1 MSYPEHTK
9 KGDREPA
16 GEFGKGLR
24 KITFL
29 HEEEVASPPSRLP
42 AQPHISPQNPYLGK
56 WTALE
61 VLRITPPGAYLAVD
75 TEEVLLPRRYFPEEG
90 LQEGDLIEAFIYH
103 DNEGRLIATTLHP
116 YVLLGEVAFLE
127 VKAVTQEGAFMGW
140 GIHRDLFVPFAEQPS
155 RFVPEASYP
164 IVVYIDHISGR
175 LTGSGELRKH
185 IGNEL
190 PDYSPGEA
198 VEALIVEHH
207 ERGYRAV
214 VDHRYWGMLYH
225 SDLAEE
231 LSVGSRTTAY
241 IVRTREDG
249 KLDLAPN
256 PIGVARLKTNS
267 DYILQLLTERGGSL
281 PLGDKSSAEDIA
293 ALTKLS
299 KKAFKMAI
307 GVLYKQRLIELT
319 PQSIHLTKG
328 KPTPSDTK

>member
-1 MSYPEHTK
+1 MSHPKNTK

-16 GEFGKGLR
+16 RQFGAGLR

-29 HEEEVASPPSRLP
+29 HEDEVASQPSNLP
-42 AQPHISPQNPYLGK
+42 AQPPISSQNPYLGK
-56 WTALE
+56 WAALE
-61 VLRITPPGAYLAVD
+61 ILRITPPGAYLAVD

-90 LQEGDLIEAFIYH
+90 LQEGDLIEVFIYH

-116 YVLLGEVAFLE
+116 YALLGEVAFLE
-127 VKAVTQEGAFMGW
+127 TKAVTKEGAFMAW
-140 GIHRDLFVPFAEQPS
+140 GIHRDLFVPFAEQPT
-155 RFVPEASYP
+155 RFAQGASYP

-190 PDYSPGEA
+190 PNYIPGEA
-198 VEALIVEHH
+198 VEALIVENH

-225 SDLAEE
+225 SDLEVP
-231 LSVGSRTTAY
+231 LTVGSRTTSY

-267 DYILQLLTERGGSL
+267 D
-281 PLGDKSSAEDIA
+281 
-293 ALTKLS
+293 
-299 KKAFKMAI
+299 
-307 GVLYKQRLIELT
+307 
-319 PQSIHLTKG
+319 
-328 KPTPSDTK
+328 

>member
-1 MSYPEHTK
+1 MSHPKNTK
-9 KGDREPA
+9 KGDRETA
-16 GEFGKGLR
+16 RQFGAGLR

-29 HEEEVASPPSRLP
+29 HEDEVASPSSRLP
-42 AQPHISPQNPYLGK
+42 AQPPLSSQNPYLGK
-56 WTALE
+56 WAALE

-90 LQEGDLIEAFIYH
+90 LQEGDLIEVFIYH

-116 YVLLGEVAFLE
+116 YALLGEVAFLE
-127 VKAVTQEGAFMGW
+127 TNSVTKEGAFMAW
-140 GIHRDLFVPFAEQPS
+140 GIHRDLFVPFAEQPT
-155 RFVPEASYP
+155 RFVQDASYP

-190 PDYSPGEA
+190 PSYTPGQA
-198 VEALIVEHH
+198 VEALIVENH

-225 SDLAEE
+225 SDLAGP
-231 LSVGSRTTAY
+231 LTLGDRITSY

-267 DYILQLLTERGGSL
+267 DYILQLLTEQGGSL
-281 PLGDKSSAEDIA
+281 PVGDKSSAEEIA

-299 KKAFKMAI
+299 
-307 GVLYKQRLIELT
+307 RD
-319 PQSIHLTKG
+319 S
-328 KPTPSDTK
+328 

>member
-1 MSYPEHTK
+1 M
-9 KGDREPA
+9 
-16 GEFGKGLR
+16 
-24 KITFL
+24 
-29 HEEEVASPPSRLP
+29 
-42 AQPHISPQNPYLGK
+42 
-56 WTALE
+56 
-61 VLRITPPGAYLAVD
+61 
-75 TEEVLLPRRYFPEEG
+75 PRRYFPEEG
-90 LQEGDLIEAFIYH
+90 LQEGDQIEVFIYH

-116 YVLLGEVAFLE
+116 YALLGEVAFLE
-127 VKAVTQEGAFMGW
+127 TKAVTKEGAFMAW
-140 GIHRDLFVPFAEQPS
+140 GIHRDLFAPFAEQPT
-155 RFVPEASYP
+155 RF
-164 IVVYIDHISGR
+164 VYIDHISGR
-175 LTGSGELRKH
+175 LTGSGDLRKH

-190 PDYSPGEA
+190 PSYTPGEA
-198 VEALIVEHH
+198 VEALIVENH

-225 SDLAEE
+225 SDLEVP
-231 LSVGSRTTAY
+231 LTVGSRTTSY

-319 PQSIHLTKG
+319 PQSIHLAKRE
-328 KPTPSDTK
+328 

>member
-1 MSYPEHTK
+1 MSHPKNTK

-16 GEFGKGLR
+16 RQFGAGLR

-29 HEEEVASPPSRLP
+29 HEDEVASPPSRLP
-42 AQPHISPQNPYLGK
+42 AQPPLSSQNPYLGK
-56 WTALE
+56 WAALE

-90 LQEGDLIEAFIYH
+90 LQEGDLIEVFIYH

-116 YVLLGEVAFLE
+116 YALLGEVAFLE
-127 VKAVTQEGAFMGW
+127 TKAVTKEGAFMAW
-140 GIHRDLFVPFAEQPS
+140 GIHRDLFAPFAEQPT
-155 RFVPEASYP
+155 RFVQDASYP

-175 LTGSGELRKH
+175 LTGSGDLRKH

-190 PDYSPGEA
+190 PSYTPGEA
-198 VEALIVEHH
+198 VEALIVENH

-225 SDLAEE
+225 SDLEVP
-231 LSVGSRTTAY
+231 LTVGSRTTSY

-249 KLDLAPN
+249 KLDLAPT
-256 PIGVARLKTNS
+256 PIGMARLKTNS

-281 PLGDKSSAEDIA
+281 PVGDKSSAEEIA

-319 PQSIHLTKG
+319 PQSIHLAKRE
-328 KPTPSDTK
+328 

>member
-1 MSYPEHTK
+1 MSHPKNTK

-16 GEFGKGLR
+16 RQFGAGLR

-29 HEEEVASPPSRLP
+29 HEDEVASPPSRLP
-42 AQPHISPQNPYLGK
+42 AQPPLSSQNAYLGK
-56 WTALE
+56 WAALE

-90 LQEGDLIEAFIYH
+90 LQEGDLIEVFIYH

-116 YVLLGEVAFLE
+116 YALLGEVAFLE
-127 VKAVTQEGAFMGW
+127 TKAVTKEGAFMAW
-140 GIHRDLFVPFAEQPS
+140 GIHRDLFVPFAEQPT
-155 RFVPEASYP
+155 RFVQDASYP

-190 PDYSPGEA
+190 PSYTSGQA
-198 VEALIVEHH
+198 VEALIVENH
-207 ERGYRAV
+207 ERGY
-214 VDHRYWGMLYH
+214 
-225 SDLAEE
+225 SDLEVP
-231 LSVGSRTTAY
+231 LTVGSHTTSY

-256 PIGVARLKTNS
+256 PIGMARLKTNS

-281 PLGDKSSAEDIA
+281 PVGDKSSAEDIA
-293 ALTKLS
+293 TLTKLS

-319 PQSIHLTKG
+319 PQSIHLAKRE
-328 KPTPSDTK
+328 

>member
-1 MSYPEHTK
+1 MSHPKNTK

-16 GEFGKGLR
+16 RQFGAGLR

-29 HEEEVASPPSRLP
+29 HEGEVASPPSRLP
-42 AQPHISPQNPYLGK
+42 AQPPLSSQNPYLGK
-56 WTALE
+56 WAALE
-61 VLRITPPGAYLAVD
+61 VLRITPPGAYLTVD

-90 LQEGDLIEAFIYH
+90 LQEGDLIEVFIYH

-116 YVLLGEVAFLE
+116 YALLGEVAFLE
-127 VKAVTQEGAFMGW
+127 TKAVTKEGAFMAW
-140 GIHRDLFVPFAEQPS
+140 GIHRDLFAEQPT
-155 RFVPEASYP
+155 RFVQDASYP
-164 IVVYIDHISGR
+164 IVVYVDHVSGR

-190 PDYSPGEA
+190 PSYTPGQA
-198 VEALIVEHH
+198 VEALIVENH

-225 SDLAEE
+225 SDLAEP
-231 LSVGSRTTAY
+231 LTIGDRTTSY

-319 PQSIHLTKG
+319 PQSIHLAKRE
-328 KPTPSDTK
+328 

>member
-1 MSYPEHTK
+1 MSHPKNTK
-9 KGDREPA
+9 KEDREPA
-16 GEFGKGLR
+16 RQFGTGLR

-29 HEEEVASPPSRLP
+29 HEDEVASPPSRLP
-42 AQPHISPQNPYLGK
+42 AQPPLSSQNPYLGK
-56 WTALE
+56 WAALE

-90 LQEGDLIEAFIYH
+90 LQEGDQIEVFIYH

-116 YVLLGEVAFLE
+116 YALLGEVAFLE
-127 VKAVTQEGAFMGW
+127 TKAVTKEGAFMAW
-140 GIHRDLFVPFAEQPS
+140 GIHRDLFVPFAEQPT
-155 RFVPEASYP
+155 RFVQDASYP
-164 IVVYIDHISGR
+164 IVVYVDHVSGR

-190 PDYSPGEA
+190 PSYTPGQA
-198 VEALIVEHH
+198 VEALIVENH

-214 VDHRYWGMLYH
+214 VNHRHLGMLYH
-225 SDLAEE
+225 SDLAEP
-231 LSVGSRTTAY
+231 LTIGDRITSY

-319 PQSIHLTKG
+319 PQSIHLAKRE
-328 KPTPSDTK
+328 